1 MDAQD
6 EDDQEKEA
14 GREHETKMAT
24 SVGRRRDGSESAS
37 SLRGSGFRPGADDF
51 QSGVGRSV
59 CNLQADLHRFSLK
72 DTGGRCQ
79 HVFHNC
85 TKLIR
90 VRTRKRRRLR
100 FGDLAIQL
108 RRNGMVDIEQV
119 DKVMLWAE
127 EAMETEVLDDE
138 TEDSEEDERGAVR

>member
-1 MDAQD
+1 M
-6 EDDQEKEA
+6 
-14 GREHETKMAT
+14 
-24 SVGRRRDGSESAS
+24 
-37 SLRGSGFRPGADDF
+37 
-51 QSGVGRSV
+51 
-59 CNLQADLHRFSLK
+59 
-72 DTGGRCQ
+72 
-79 HVFHNC
+79 FHNC

-90 VRTRKRRRLR
+90 VRTRKIRRLR